1 MACNVMQTHC
11 MEKGSRRFLLEQ
23 LNVSGW
29 KLVKIG
35 KGLCGKF
42 DDEDYSNQLG
52 RPAPC
57 PQNGDDDRSTFAA
70 ELSRSR
76 TPDGVLHKKYD
87 EGDYNDTNMTMMMIR
102 TIMVMVINEGVTMR
116 TSSILVKSLTKTF
129 TRTKVAEPVA
139 FAPGGL
145 IIMMTTVKTM
155 MFRMTSAKKT
165 MVTSVTTV
173 MMMMVMMTTA
183 NDNNNGEPDPRVVN
197 HLSKNLVQDLFLNLP
212 EFIIHAI

>member
-11 MEKGSRRFLLEQ
+11 MEKGSRRFLLGQ
-23 LNVSGW
+23 PNVSGW

-76 TPDGVLHKKYD
+76 TPDDKKYD

-155 MFRMTSAKKT
+155 MFRMTSAKMT
-165 MVTSVTTV
+165 MVMMTTV
-173 MMMMVMMTTA
+173 MMMMVMMTMT

-212 EFIIHAI
+212 EFIMHAI

>member
-76 TPDGVLHKKYD
+76 TPDGKKYD

-145 IIMMTTVKTM
+145 IIMMTAVKTM
-155 MFRMTSAKKT
+155 MFRMTSVKMT
-165 MVTSVTTV
+165 MVMMTIV

>member
-1 MACNVMQTHC
+1 
-11 MEKGSRRFLLEQ
+11 
-23 LNVSGW
+23 
-29 KLVKIG
+29 
-35 KGLCGKF
+35 
-42 DDEDYSNQLG
+42 
-52 RPAPC
+52 
-57 PQNGDDDRSTFAA
+57 
-70 ELSRSR
+70 
-76 TPDGVLHKKYD
+76 
-87 EGDYNDTNMTMMMIR
+87 MTMMMIR

-155 MFRMTSAKKT
+155 MFRMTSAKMT
-165 MVTSVTTV
+165 MVMMTTV

>member
-1 MACNVMQTHC
+1 
-11 MEKGSRRFLLEQ
+11 
-23 LNVSGW
+23 
-29 KLVKIG
+29 
-35 KGLCGKF
+35 
-42 DDEDYSNQLG
+42 
-52 RPAPC
+52 
-57 PQNGDDDRSTFAA
+57 
-70 ELSRSR
+70 
-76 TPDGVLHKKYD
+76 
-87 EGDYNDTNMTMMMIR
+87 MTMMMIR

-145 IIMMTTVKTM
+145 IIMMTTVKPM
-155 MFRMTSAKKT
+155 MFM
-165 MVTSVTTV
+165 MTTV
-173 MMMMVMMTTA
+173 MMMMVMMTTV